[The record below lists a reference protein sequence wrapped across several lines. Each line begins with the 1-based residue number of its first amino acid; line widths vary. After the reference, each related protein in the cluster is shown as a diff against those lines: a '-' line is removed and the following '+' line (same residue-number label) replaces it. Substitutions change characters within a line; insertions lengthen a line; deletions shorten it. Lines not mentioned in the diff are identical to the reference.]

1 MDTEEL
7 NQIPDC
13 KKCNWWYD
21 VVGECQKPSDVDCP
35 KGVRQPQQE
44 YAKE

>member
-1 MDTEEL
+1 MDTEVL

-13 KKCNWWYD
+13 KTCNWWYD
-21 VVGECQKPSDVDCP
+21 LLGVCEKPKDVDCP

-44 YAKE
+44 FAKE